1 MRHGYFTGN
10 LKSNVK
16 GIAIMENRN
25 VLQKPGSSRQ
35 KKAALISD
43 LSGFGRCALTVA
55 LPVISKLKVQC
66 CPVPTAILSN
76 HTAYPSY
83 YFDDYTE
90 HMEDYI
96 EEWKKLGL
104 TFDGIGTG
112 FLGSR
117 RQIEIVKGFIRDFS
131 REDTV
136 VMVDPIMGDDGKT
149 YATYTKELCGEMKS
163 LVACADVV
171 TPNVTE
177 SCILTGRPYHKGS
190 WKEQELLEMA
200 EEMAETGPQK
210 VVITGVP
217 QGSYIG
223 NFCYEK
229 KDGDRAGGGRLRR
242 TKRVGE
248 TRCGTGDIF
257 AAVILADAVNRV
269 PLERSVKKAA
279 DFVKG
284 CISASIDMGVPLT
297 DGVCF
302 EEVLDRLKA

>member
-1 MRHGYFTGN
+1 MTDGEDSLR
-10 LKSNVK
+10 K
-16 GIAIMENRN
+16 GLRTMEHRETS
-25 VLQKPGSSRQ
+25 QQPGSSRQ
-35 KKAALISD
+35 KKAAVISD
-43 LSGFGRCALTVA
+43 MTGFGRCALTVT

-90 HMEDYI
+90 RMGEYI
-96 EEWKKLGL
+96 GEWRKLNL

-117 RQIEIVKGFIRDFS
+117 RQIEIVKDFIRDFR

-136 VMVDPIMGDDGKT
+136 VMVDPVMGDNGRT
-149 YATYTKELCGEMKS
+149 YAACTEDMCREMKM
-163 LVACADVV
+163 LTACADIV

-177 SCILTGRPYHKGS
+177 SCILTDTPYHDGRL
-190 WKEQELLEMA
+190 KEQELLRMA
-200 EEMAETGPQK
+200 QHIADTGPDK
-210 VVITGVP
+210 VVITGIP
-217 QGSYIG
+217 LGGFIG
-223 NFCYEK
+223 NFCYDRQG
-229 KDGDRAGGGRLRR
+229 DGRGTVHILRKI
-242 TKRVGE
+242 KRVGE

-257 AAVILADAVNRV
+257 SSVILADAINGVA
-269 PLERSVKKAA
+269 LDRSVKKAA
-279 DFVKG
+279 DFIKDCIRESVK
-284 CISASIDMGVPLT
+284 MEVPLT